1 MRREE
6 APMTEV
12 FEQRIVEKLRQLP
25 KEWPAQVGDFVDFLA
40 HREADECRLSHAAG
54 QSTAA
59 AFTRVW
65 DNPAD
70 ADYDRL

>member
-1 MRREE
+1 MDKKVDKQSILEKVRILSPDRL
-6 APMTEV
+6 AEV
-12 FEQRIVEKLRQLP
+12 E
-25 KEWPAQVGDFVDFLA
+25 DFVDFLV
-40 HREADECRLSHAAG
+40 HRQAAG
-54 QSTAA
+54 QLATA